1 MNQRR
6 DRPMTIYD
14 MFMNVGGT
22 PVAEE
27 DRSYAIWGTPA
38 YVKRAKK
45 EVKGGILK
53 KKTDW

>member
-1 MNQRR
+1 
-6 DRPMTIYD
+6 MTIYD